1 MDSLM
6 KAAENFVEEA
16 STMEDNNFDESLF
29 IDFMKKVP
37 IWEFC
42 CISKQ
47 AYLAMSE
54 KEKREKISKYY
65 SDMKNRHV
73 AVGEFQLYSFLF
85 LILFN

>member
-1 MDSLM
+1 M

-29 IDFMKKVP
+29 VDFMKKVP

-73 AVGEFQLYSFLF
+73 PVGKFSFIYF
-85 LILFN
+85 FYF